1 MEIDLNNPEYNK
13 SEEEKKAN
21 FHLRMNESNEV
32 GRVMF
37 DLMLKTDHIGQVVL
51 AQNFIKGLTLQ
62 LRNIGY
68 SHEKIK
74 AIVNDSIMTEIP
86 DKLKD

>member
-1 MEIDLNNPEYNK
+1 MEIDLDNPEYNK

-21 FHLRMNESNEV
+21 FALRLIESSEV
-32 GRVMF
+32 ERVMF
-37 DLMLKTDHIGQVVL
+37 DLMLKTDHVGQLVL
-51 AQNFIKGLTLQ
+51 AQKFIKRLTLQ

-68 SHEKIK
+68 SEEKIK
-74 AIVNDSIMTEIP
+74 SIVNNKIFYEIP